1 MSQRNNEPVSLED
14 RQERLARIVSSR
26 SLEGW
31 NVVDR
36 NERDVYAILSLPGK
50 EVNHILHAILTVFT
64 CLVWG
69 IVWAVMAG
77 TQKREQRVRLS
88 IDTYGNLVEET
99 ITVS

>member
-1 MSQRNNEPVSLED
+1 MSQRNIEPVSREE

-31 NVVDR
+31 NVIDR
-36 NERDVYAILSLPGK
+36 NENQIYAILSRPGK
-50 EVNHILHAILTVFT
+50 PINHPLHAILTVFT

-77 TQKREQRVRLS
+77 TQKKEQRVRLS
-88 IDTYGNLVEET
+88 IDTHGNLVEET